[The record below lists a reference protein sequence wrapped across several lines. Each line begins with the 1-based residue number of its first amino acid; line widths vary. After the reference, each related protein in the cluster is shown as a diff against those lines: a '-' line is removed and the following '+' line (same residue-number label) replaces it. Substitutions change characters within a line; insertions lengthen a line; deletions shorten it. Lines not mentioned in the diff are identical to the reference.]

1 MTTGCGFRKAV
12 ALFKYLNETLGWGF
26 EEIPCRNSVENW
38 VKKSGYFIY
47 NNPSLKTSGDYA
59 MIIDES
65 VMLGSE
71 RMILNL
77 GIEANKATDEA
88 LNYSDIEVLGIHV
101 DSQWDSAKIVKA
113 LASDQKKM
121 GKKPE
126 YIISDN
132 DTKLRKAISD
142 YDCIQVRDV
151 GHSIAMHLKRV
162 YEKEADFKKFIKQ
175 TGRSKTEKALSQCSY
190 LLPPRQRKIARFMN
204 LGTTVDWAAKIINS
218 YSSFN
223 EKEKQAYR
231 FVIQNKKL
239 ISELELVFEC
249 TNQLLSIIKT
259 AGFSYDSIG
268 KSLAIIAG
276 RLSKSK
282 NKRVKK
288 LLALLTGYLLEEAE
302 KLKSSQTIW
311 HASSDMIESV
321 FGCYKFRK
329 STNLLHGVTSYALIL
344 PLVTKMKESGK
355 GLDTNFKAN
364 LENVYIRDLNQW
376 TSTHLTE
383 NQAVKRR
390 KRLAA

>member
-1 MTTGCGFRKAV
+1 
-12 ALFKYLNETLGWGF
+12 
-26 EEIPCRNSVENW
+26 
-38 VKKSGYFIY
+38 
-47 NNPSLKTSGDYA
+47 

-65 VMLGSE
+65 IMLGSE

-77 GIEANKATDEA
+77 GIEANKTTSES

-101 DSQWDSAKIVKA
+101 DCQWDSTKIVKT

-121 GKKPE
+121 GKKPD

-142 YDCIQVRDV
+142 YGCIQIRDI
-151 GHSIAMHLKRV
+151 GHSIAMFLKRI
-162 YEKEADFKKFIKQ
+162 YGKDTDFDKFIRQ
-175 TGRSKTEKALSQCSY
+175 IGRLKTEKALGQCSY

-204 LGTTVDWAAKIINS
+204 LGSTVCWARKIINS
-218 YSSFN
+218 FSSFN

-239 ISELELVFEC
+239 ILELELVFEC
-249 TNQLLSIIKT
+249 VNRLLSIIKT

-276 RLSKSK
+276 SLKRSK

-288 LLALLTGYLLEEAE
+288 LLALLTGYLLEEAD
-302 KLKSSQTIW
+302 KLKSSTTIW
-311 HASSDMIESV
+311 NASSDMIESV

-344 PLVTKMKESGK
+344 PLITKIKEPEK

-364 LENVYIRDLNQW
+364 LENVYIRDLYQW
-376 TSTHLTE
+376 ERTHLTE

-390 KRLAA
+390 KKLAA